1 MTTTISPLRP
11 AATFRHDAL
20 FYAGQDEFVH
30 RTGSFIRDGVRAEEP
45 VLVVVSAAK
54 IDLLRSELGDDAQK
68 VRFADMD
75 EVGTNPARIIPAWH
89 EFVTEHSTGERPFR
103 GVGEPIWPDRSPDEL
118 VECERH
124 EALLNLAFDGGPD
137 WWLACPYDVDALEPA
152 VIDEAQRN
160 HAFVLENGARRGS
173 EMYRGLTDIARPF
186 DQPLPEP
193 HGPIQEM
200 AFGAGDLSAIRTL
213 VSDHTAAHGLGSTR
227 GEDFVLAVNEVATN
241 SLRHGGGRGVL
252 RIWRNGKGLICEVR
266 DDGKIED
273 PLVGRQRPSPTQMGG
288 FGLWLVTH
296 LCDLVQVR
304 SFATGAVVRLH
315 MSRS

>member
-20 FYAGQDEFVH
+20 FYAGQDDFVQ
-30 RTGSFIRDGVRAEEP
+30 RTGSFIRDGIRAQEP
-45 VLVVVSAAK
+45 VLVVVSAGK
-54 IDLLRSELGDDAQK
+54 IDLLRSELEDDAEK

-75 EVGTNPARIIPAWH
+75 QVGTNPARIIPAWR
-89 EFVTEHSTGERPFR
+89 EFVSEHSGGGRPFR

-124 EALLNLAFDGGPD
+124 EALLNLAFDGAPE
-137 WWLACPYDVDALEPA
+137 WWLACPYDVTALDPA

-160 HAFVLENGARRGS
+160 HAFVLGERGRQRS

-193 HGPIQEM
+193 KDPVQEM
-200 AFGAGDLSAIRTL
+200 AFGAGDLRAIRTL
-213 VSDHTAAHGLGSTR
+213 VSDHAGAHGLGSTR
-227 GEDFVLAVNEVATN
+227 GQDFVLAVNEVATN
-241 SLRHGGGRGVL
+241 SLRHGGGRGLL
-252 RIWRNGKGLICEVR
+252 RIWQNGKGLICEVS
-266 DDGKIED
+266 DDGRIED
-273 PLVGRQRPSPTQMGG
+273 PLVGRHRPPSTQLGG
-288 FGLWLVTH
+288 FGLWLVAH
-296 LCDLVQVR
+296 LCDLVQIR

-315 MSRS
+315 MSRG